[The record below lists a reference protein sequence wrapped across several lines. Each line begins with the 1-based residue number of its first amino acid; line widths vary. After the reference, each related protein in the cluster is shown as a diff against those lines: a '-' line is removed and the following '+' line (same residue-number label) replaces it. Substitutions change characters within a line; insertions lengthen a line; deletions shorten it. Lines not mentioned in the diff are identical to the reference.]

1 MTKLFHRGI
10 LKKLMFSF
18 VYFMLIPEQYPAFHK
33 KTLVVVADH
42 VHAKLFL
49 GEDREFTFLE
59 ELKTD
64 YPSHEGGDRTS
75 MVTPGGQHSAET
87 PEKEFILGE
96 DHLFRAIA
104 KDLHERLLRHEYN
117 DLIIAAGQEV
127 HQLDALLHTDVRACV
142 KHLIP
147 KLLIKMS
154 EDELLGHLELDLP
167 HLADRS

>member
-1 MTKLFHRGI
+1 
-10 LKKLMFSF
+10 
-18 VYFMLIPEQYPAFHK
+18 MLIPEQFPAFHK

-49 GEDREFTFLE
+49 GVDREFTFLE
-59 ELKTD
+59 EFKTD

-75 MVTPGGQHSAET
+75 MVTPGGQHSAEKS
-87 PEKEFILGE
+87 EKEFILGE
-96 DHLFRAIA
+96 DHLFRKLAE
-104 KDLHERLLRHEYN
+104 DLHMRLERHEYE

-127 HQLDALLHTDVRACV
+127 HQLEKLLHTDVQAHI

-154 EDELLGHLELDLP
+154 DAEMLEHLELDLP
-167 HLADRS
+167 HMADKS